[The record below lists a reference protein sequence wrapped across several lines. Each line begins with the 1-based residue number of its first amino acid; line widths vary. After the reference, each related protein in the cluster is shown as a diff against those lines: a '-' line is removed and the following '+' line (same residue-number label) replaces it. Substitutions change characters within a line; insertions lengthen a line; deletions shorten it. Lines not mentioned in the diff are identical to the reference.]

1 MRLASLGNPS
11 AYLAFAAQ
19 KGDANAVARA
29 LKRGAD
35 PNFQILEGTTML
47 MAAAA
52 NGHAPVVAMLLRANA
67 DPDRVSRYGNTALD
81 LATGSGD
88 GDVVSLLIDP
98 GAETSAK
105 RLKADVP
112 VGSVC
117 RRDAPPPEALPST
130 DTVSGPCEH
139 NEPHVEDLAKDEK
152 ATDHDDTEA
161 LKRKVVDLE
170 RREREL
176 VAQRDRFKTL
186 AGDLANRLG
195 EEIKQ
200 RKNRE
205 KAMLKAK
212 TPLRTGGRCAVPRAE
227 RPYATAFS
235 DATSKRI
242 GRETRG
248 RLAMPSNTDVERR
261 NRAPLAS
268 CAKPISTKFPN
279 CSTCSRARC
288 RSRDRVR
295 NGREFATG
303 SRTRSRFTPNAPM
316 AFCLA
321 LPAWPR
327 SVRATTKA
335 STTCAPNCFTTMPTR
350 SAWRGRGPGW

>member
-1 MRLASLGNPS
+1 MFTWIRMRLASLNNPS

-19 KGDANAVARA
+19 MGDADAVARA

-88 GDVVSLLIDP
+88 GDVVSLLVDP
-98 GAETSAK
+98 GAETSAS
-105 RLKADVP
+105 RLEADTP
-112 VGSVC
+112 AGSVC
-117 RRDAPPPEALPST
+117 RRDTPSAKASRST
-130 DTVSGPCEH
+130 DSVSGSRGHDETCVEH
-139 NEPHVEDLAKDEK
+139 LAKDEK
-152 ATDHDDTEA
+152 TTDRDNNEA
-161 LKRKVVDLE
+161 LMRKVADLE

-205 KAMLKAK
+205 KAMLKAR
-212 TPLRTGGRCAVPRAE
+212 TPLRTGDRCAVPRAD

-248 RLAMPSNTDVERR
+248 RLAMPSNTDIERR
-261 NRAPLAS
+261 NRAPLA
-268 CAKPISTKFPN
+268 AD
-279 CSTCSRARC
+279 A
-288 RSRDRVR
+288 
-295 NGREFATG
+295 A
-303 SRTRSRFTPNAPM
+303 
-316 AFCLA
+316 
-321 LPAWPR
+321 
-327 SVRATTKA
+327 
-335 STTCAPNCFTTMPTR
+335 
-350 SAWRGRGPGW
+350 